1 MAASAAWHSGP
12 RLPSP
17 AAGEMGVK
25 KLPAANGL
33 GGDPSG
39 TTPTRRVKVHKTK
52 SRLSSDTESYPVL
65 RTPVGA
71 MSLKQSL

>member
-12 RLPSP
+12 WLPSP
-17 AAGEMGVK
+17 AAGGMGVK

-39 TTPTRRVKVHKTK
+39 TTPKVHKTK
-52 SRLSSDTESYPVL
+52 SRLSSDSESYPVL